1 MDLTPYV
8 ARLQRD
14 LVTAARTGGPEAT
27 ELAELLAGGLE
38 PSARMLLL
46 DAVVEAAAEVT
57 ERLSPGSVDVRL
69 RGRDLDLVVSSPS
82 SEPSAPATPAGPTTG
97 DASSASDADDDEAGG
112 TARLSLRLPER
123 LKPRVEEAAEAA
135 GMSVNAWLVRTVS
148 AAVADPRTTSAP
160 PSTAPIRTGQRHT
173 GWAR

>member
-57 ERLSPGSVDVRL
+57 ERLAPGSVDVRL
-69 RGRDLDLVVSSPS
+69 RGRELDLVVSAPVL
-82 SEPSAPATPAGPTTG
+82 EASAPQLAPEAEPAE
-97 DASSASDADDDEAGG
+97 DDDEAGG

-135 GMSVNAWLVRTVS
+135 GLSVNAWLVRTVG
-148 AAVADPRTTSAP
+148 AAVADPRA
-160 PSTAPIRTGQRHT
+160 TAPTRPTVTTASTFTGQRQS

>member
-14 LVTAARTGGPEAT
+14 LVVAARAGGPEAS
-27 ELAELLAGGLE
+27 ELAELVAGTLE

-46 DAVVEAAAEVT
+46 DAVVEAAAEVS
-57 ERLSPGSVDVRL
+57 ERLAPGSVDVRM
-69 RGRDLDLVVSSPS
+69 RGRDLDLVVSPAV
-82 SEPSAPATPAGPTTG
+82 PDVAPAPTPAPATVET
-97 DASSASDADDDEAGG
+97 DDDEAGG

-135 GMSVNAWLVRTVS
+135 GMSVNAWLVRTV
-148 AAVADPRTTSAP
+148 ATAVADPSSSPTASHQVP
-160 PSTAPIRTGQRHT
+160 PVRTGQRHT
-173 GWAR
+173 GWVR

>member
-14 LVTAARTGGPEAT
+14 LVTTARTGGPEAV
-27 ELAELLAGGLE
+27 ELAELLAGGVE

-57 ERLSPGSVDVRL
+57 ERLTPGTVDVRL
-69 RGRDLDLVVSSPS
+69 RGRELDLVVTSPAL
-82 SEPSAPATPAGPTTG
+82 EAPIAPPTADAGP
-97 DASSASDADDDEAGG
+97 DADDDETGG

-123 LKPRVEEAAEAA
+123 LKPRLEEAAEAS
-135 GMSVNAWLVRTVS
+135 GLSVNAWLVRTVA
-148 AAVADPRTTSAP
+148 AAVADPRTHATTPSAP
-160 PSTAPIRTGQRHT
+160 TITAPIRTGQRQT
-173 GWAR
+173 GWVR

>member
-14 LVTAARTGGPEAT
+14 LVTTARTGGPEAS

-57 ERLSPGSVDVRL
+57 ERMAPGSVDVRL
-69 RGRDLDLVVSSPS
+69 RGRDLDLVVTAPTP
-82 SEPSAPATPAGPTTG
+82 EVAAPAPPADPEPVE
-97 DASSASDADDDEAGG
+97 DDDEAGG

-135 GMSVNAWLVRTVS
+135 GLSVNAWLVRTVA
-148 AAVADPRTTSAP
+148 AAVADPRTHATTPSAP
-160 PSTAPIRTGQRHT
+160 TMTAPIRTGQRQT
-173 GWAR
+173 GWVR

>member
-14 LVTAARTGGPEAT
+14 LVTTARTGGPEAT

-57 ERLSPGSVDVRL
+57 ERMAPGSVDVRL
-69 RGRDLDLVVSSPS
+69 RGRELDLVVS
-82 SEPSAPATPAGPTTG
+82 APVLEAVAPPPPPDETDPAE
-97 DASSASDADDDEAGG
+97 DDDETGG

-135 GMSVNAWLVRTVS
+135 GLSVNAWLVRTVA
-148 AAVADPRTTSAP
+148 AAVADPRTTAP
-160 PSTAPIRTGQRHT
+160 THPTPTTASTFTGQRQS

>member
-14 LVTAARTGGPEAT
+14 LVTTARTGGPEAT
-27 ELAELLAGGLE
+27 ELAELIAGGLE

-57 ERLSPGSVDVRL
+57 ERMAPGSVDVRL
-69 RGRDLDLVVSSPS
+69 RGRDLDLVVSTPT
-82 SEPSAPATPAGPTTG
+82 EAAAPAPVPAVVEP
-97 DASSASDADDDEAGG
+97 DPADEDEAGG

-123 LKPRVEEAAEAA
+123 LKPRLEEAAEAA
-135 GMSVNAWLVRTVS
+135 GLSVNAWLVRTVA
-148 AAVADPRTTSAP
+148 AAVAEPRAT
-160 PSTAPIRTGQRHT
+160 PSTPTVPTPAPSLTGQRQT
-173 GWAR
+173 GWVR